1 MFRGRK
7 STPSPVAAGAAPPPN
22 KRGPDYNNSLLL
34 FITGGCLL
42 PAILFC
48 AFARRDALVFCVGPL
63 CTSGNARS
71 RPPQAAAVGALPLRV
86 NAMGASGVTYS
97 EAALAQAQK
106 DGSSYL
112 AVLKKAGLLGKS
124 RDVRITAV
132 PVHQAASED
141 GSNRPAGESSKTV
154 HLIRHGQGYHNLLG
168 ELYQEMGIEFS
179 STGNDLS
186 VNNPYRREE
195 VLDPPLTEVGR
206 LQAKALRP
214 ITKDLS
220 LEMVVVSP
228 LSRATQTALLAFP
241 HLLSSAPGAPRR
253 FRSSA
258 TKV

>member
-1 MFRGRK
+1 M
-7 STPSPVAAGAAPPPN
+7 PPP
-22 KRGPDYNNSLLL
+22 KRGPDYNSLLL
-34 FITGGCLL
+34 FTGGCLL
-42 PAILFC
+42 PAMLFC
-48 AFARRDALVFCVGPL
+48 AFARRDVLGFCVGPL
-63 CTSGNARS
+63 CTPGNTRS
-71 RPPQAAAVGALPLRV
+71 RQQAAAGALPLRV

-112 AVLKKAGLLGKS
+112 AVFKKAGLLGKS
-124 RDVRITAV
+124 RDVHITAV
-132 PVHQAASED
+132 PMQAASED
-141 GSNRPAGESSKTV
+141 GNRPAGETSKTLHV
-154 HLIRHGQGYHNLLG
+154 IRHGQGYHNLLG

-220 LEMVVVSP
+220 PEMVVVSP

-241 HLLSSAPGAPRR
+241 HLLSSATGAPP
-253 FRSSA
+253 
-258 TKV
+258 KVPFFCHEGPTCSMMPVLQIITEMT